1 MEYFVDIKL
10 RSRRLLTKQMLLS
23 IAQIGGVATGKIG
36 GRRLETTL
44 TVTADDPK
52 YAETCVL
59 NFIRRRLPSEIEVIE
74 ARAIAAANIRSEK
87 SLSKQMTS
95 SILAWAA
102 TDEFPS
108 VGSWTD

>member
-44 TVTADDPK
+44 TVTADDAK
-52 YAETCVL
+52 YAETCAL
-59 NFIRRRLPSEIEVIE
+59 SFIRRRLPSEFEVIE
-74 ARAIAAANIRSEK
+74 ARAIAAADVPAHR
-87 SLSKQMTS
+87 
-95 SILAWAA
+95 LARHSAERRQQFA
-102 TDEFPS
+102 
-108 VGSWTD
+108 

>member
-1 MEYFVDIKL
+1 
-10 RSRRLLTKQMLLS
+10 MLLS

-44 TVTADDPK
+44 TVTADDAE

-74 ARAIAAANIRSEK
+74 ARAVAAADVRAHCHHSGTLAPGSIR
-87 SLSKQMTS
+87 Q
-95 SILAWAA
+95 A
-102 TDEFPS
+102 
-108 VGSWTD
+108 G

>member
-10 RSRRLLTKQMLLS
+10 RSSRLLTKRMLLA

-44 TVTADDPK
+44 TVTADDAR

-59 NFIRRRLPSEIEVIE
+59 NYIRRHLPSEFDVIE
-74 ARAIAAANIRSEK
+74 ARAVAAADVRAHYQQAFQF
-87 SLSKQMTS
+87 L
-95 SILAWAA
+95 
-102 TDEFPS
+102 
-108 VGSWTD
+108 